1 LETHIIHLLTT
12 PLVVGVVL
20 ICTAEAVMAQL
31 VHVSRARV
39 VVVLAV
45 PQAVGVGKAAV
56 QNLLL
61 KVADLH

>member
-1 LETHIIHLLTT
+1 MA
-12 PLVVGVVL
+12 GAVL